1 MRKSLFALIMA
12 FVLCLS
18 LATTASAD
26 EPQNMAEVRY
36 NDKEYTL
43 VLGMYD
49 EGTDK
54 IDEFSGAAWPTTQTE
69 FDNNEGQVN
78 DFPFGQ
84 FAVTVFENIDGQNKS
99 EVSEELRSEIITS
112 VTFSAENNGSN
123 FIARI
128 ETSQGSGRWY
138 AAPYLSYVHSSADLV
153 ADVKVADDE
162 TRTLKF
168 SINHDWMP
176 DDVQVDLSHLTSET
190 ELQNYIN
197 NLNAGSLN
205 ENYPGGIL
213 GFYIQLGPYDYG
225 DIVIDGS
232 KIPSETIVIMGSGY
246 NDGAAQMTT
255 QLSSLTITN
264 SNVSDGKKQQSVI
277 SGIIFESEG
286 NFGKVALTINNSHA
300 FSSISDCSFKGY
312 DTAISL
318 PDGAEVGSIY
328 NCLFIENDLAIGYE
342 NAISGVNIYNC
353 AFDGNKNS
361 IRLSNM
367 PGNSTAYDYRIYHCD
382 FINGNNS
389 DKKDID
395 ASKAVTASGNYFDHP
410 SDKAVNNKAD
420 ISLRYLS
427 PTGLTQYLMYRFGY
441 DNSPVAAPDWAG
453 KLIGIGSEA
462 ASVTVDLS
470 DELLFAGGDAL
481 IDGDSFDGRDGDLTI
496 EVVDGD
502 NTLGSWIFSAESEG
516 E

>member
-1 MRKSLFALIMA
+1 MRKSLFALIMT
-12 FVLCLS
+12 FVLCLG
-18 LATTASAD
+18 LAVTASAD
-26 EPQNMAEVRY
+26 EPQNMAEVIY
-36 NDKEYTL
+36 NGKEYTL

-69 FDNNEGQVN
+69 LESNAGQVN
-78 DFPFGQ
+78 AFPFSQ

-99 EVSEELRSEIITS
+99 EVSEELRNQIIKS
-112 VTFSAENNGSN
+112 VTFSAENNDGN

-138 AAPYLSYVHSSADLV
+138 AAPYLRYVDSSADLV
-153 ADVKVADDE
+153 ATVEADGK
-162 TRTLKF
+162 THTLRF

-176 DDVQVDLSHLTSET
+176 DDVYVDLSHLTSET

-225 DIVIDGS
+225 DITIDGS
-232 KIPSETIVIMGSGY
+232 NIPSDAIVVMGSGY

-277 SGIIFESEG
+277 SGIIFESEV
-286 NFGKVALTINNSHA
+286 NSGKAALTIDNSHA

-328 NCLFIENDLAIGYE
+328 NCLFIENDLAIGYA
-342 NAISGVNIYNC
+342 NAVSGVNIYNC

-367 PGNSTAYDYRIYHCD
+367 PGNSSAYDYRIYHCD

-395 ASKAVTASGNYFDHP
+395 APRDVTASGNYFDHP

-462 ASVTVDLS
+462 VSVTVDLN